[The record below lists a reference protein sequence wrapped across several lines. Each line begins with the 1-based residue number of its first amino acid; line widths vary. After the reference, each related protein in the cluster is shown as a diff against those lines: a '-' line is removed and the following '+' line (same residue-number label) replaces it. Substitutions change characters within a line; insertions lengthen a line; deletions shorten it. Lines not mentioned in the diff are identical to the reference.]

1 MEIPQHPEYHHQSSI
16 KGDGSRPKIRLADVH
31 GKFTNLKHLVYPILL
46 VIFLGLPWVKI
57 GSERL
62 VLLWVERR
70 EFTLFGFAFNAQDIY
85 LIFFLLTGVAF
96 SLFFITALVG
106 RVWCG
111 WACPQTVFLEG
122 VFRRI
127 ERLIEGSRSEQIKLE
142 KGPWN
147 TQRFMKFAT
156 KHFLFIA
163 TSLAMSTTI
172 TLYFIPGSYYQDMWN
187 ETFSHPLLLFWI
199 FFLAGLFYFDFAWF
213 REQVCL
219 ILCPYGRF
227 QSALTD
233 DDSWV
238 IGYDKLR
245 GEPRGKSK
253 ADGAGDCVD
262 CGRCIA
268 VCPTGIDIRAGGL
281 QLECIGCANCIDAC
295 DEIMGKMQRPKG
307 LIRYDSLNGLEGKPR
322 HILRPR
328 IYLYVVLMIIG
339 ATVAFFNIRGRLPF
353 EANVIRLAGA
363 PFVLNEKTIRNQFEI
378 HLVNKANRPK
388 TFTIVVEPKGGLQII
403 LPIPQIQLKARE
415 DRHIP
420 WMAVYPEE
428 GFSGPF
434 EIKVLVHDSET
445 QKSLERKVQFL
456 GPK

>member
-1 MEIPQHPEYHHQSSI
+1 METQHPEYHHQSSI
-16 KGDGSRPKIRLADVH
+16 KSDGSRPKIRIADVH
-31 GKFTNLKHLVYPILL
+31 GKFTNLKHLIFPILL
-46 VIFLGLPWVKI
+46 TIFLGLPWVRF
-57 GSERL
+57 GGERL

-85 LIFFLLTGVAF
+85 LIFFLLTGIAF

-122 VFRRI
+122 VFRKI
-127 ERLIEGSRSEQIKLE
+127 ERWIEGSRSEQIKLE

-147 TQRFMKFAT
+147 TNRSVKFFI
-156 KHFLFIA
+156 KHFAFIVVC
-163 TSLAMSTTI
+163 LAMSITL
-172 TLYFIPGSYYQDMWN
+172 TLYFIPGTYYLDLWR
-187 ETFSHPLLLFWI
+187 EPFSHPLLMFWI

-233 DDSWV
+233 DDSLI
-238 IGYDKLR
+238 IGYDKIR

-253 ADGAGDCVD
+253 AQGAGDCID
-262 CGRCIA
+262 CGKCIA

-295 DEIMGKMQRPKG
+295 DEIMTKMERPVG
-307 LIRYDSLNGLEGKPR
+307 LIRYDSLNGLEGKKR
-322 HILRPR
+322 RILRPR
-328 IYLYVVLMIIG
+328 VYLYVVLLLIG
-339 ATVAFFNIRGRLPF
+339 ATVAFLTFRERTSF
-353 EANVIRLAGA
+353 EANVIRLAGP
-363 PFVLNEKTIRNQFEI
+363 PFVLDQENIRNQFEI
-378 HLVNKANRPK
+378 HLVNKENKAHA
-388 TFTIVVEPKGGLQII
+388 FTIEIQSAPNLKVI
-403 LPIPQIQLKARE
+403 LPIQEIELPARA

-420 WMAVYPEE
+420 WMVTFPAQDFKE
-428 GFSGPF
+428 SF
-434 EIKVLVHDSET
+434 EMRVQIKDKT
-445 QKSLERKVQFL
+445 NDQNLERKVQFL
-456 GPK
+456 GPQ